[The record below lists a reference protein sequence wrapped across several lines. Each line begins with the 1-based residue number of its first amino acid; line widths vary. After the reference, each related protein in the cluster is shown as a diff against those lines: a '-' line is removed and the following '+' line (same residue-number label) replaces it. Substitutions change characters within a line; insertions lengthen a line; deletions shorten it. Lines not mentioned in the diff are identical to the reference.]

1 MSLGNFHDIS
11 EINVWQNIHQLRDV
25 VGVVVVEFNILELAV
40 PSSTFIRLQQVV
52 QKP

>member
-11 EINVWQNIHQLRDV
+11 EINVWQNIHQLRNV
-25 VGVVVVEFNILELAV
+25 VGVVVIEFYVLELAV